1 MAYGFVYV
9 LVNWAMP
16 GFVKVGHTE
25 RPPHVRVEELSKS
38 TSVPV
43 EFEVFAY
50 VEVRDSLA
58 VEQLAHRHLA
68 QRRVNPARE
77 FFSVS
82 PLLAWGMVQHAA
94 NELDGILIA
103 AESWRVA
110 DARDDL
116 AREQEEQSANFM
128 LNLRQEAM
136 TYTEHDFSYERIAV
150 WEEGARKYAA
160 EQAACAGEN
169 VVSIGQARAA

>member
-1 MAYGFVYV
+1 MGC
-9 LVNWAMP
+9 NREAMQMIVDALAAAP
-16 GFVKVGHTE
+16 AGAWIDYAPIRE
-25 RPPHVRVEELSKS
+25 R
-38 TSVPV
+38 
-43 EFEVFAY
+43 F
-50 VEVRDSLA
+50 
-58 VEQLAHRHLA
+58 
-68 QRRVNPARE
+68 
-77 FFSVS
+77 
-82 PLLAWGMVQHAA
+82 G
-94 NELDGILIA
+94 
-103 AESWRVA
+103 A

-116 AREQEEQSANFM
+116 AREQEEQSANSM